1 MSNAKQCPSS
11 VAKEPAEKPR
21 RPRDRSAATG
31 KAFWRSMDDL
41 ADTPEFR
48 EFLEREFPAHASEL
62 SDPSRRDF
70 LRVMAASLALA
81 GVAAAPG
88 CRRPE
93 HKIIPYNRK
102 PEDVVH
108 GKPTFYATAMPL
120 SGGGAE
126 GLLVETHAGRP
137 TKIEGNP
144 LHPGNNGRSSVQ
156 AQASIL
162 DLYDPDR
169 LEPPSRR
176 VNGDRRPE
184 GWEQFEQ
191 FALEHF
197 RKFDQSRGRG
207 LAFLVE
213 KAMSPSRDR
222 MRDMVLDRWPEAR
235 WLPYEAID
243 NEHAREG
250 ARIAFGRPHREH
262 LTLEKAKVILAL
274 ERDVISGCTEG
285 SALRDARGFGARR
298 HVANPEDEM
307 CRLYAV
313 ESMMTMTG
321 GAADHRLR
329 LKPSQVGA
337 YLGALA
343 RAIMQKR
350 GQSGTLASALAA
362 FGSAGEELA
371 IDPEW
376 IDAVADDLIEHAGES
391 VVVVGASLPPAA
403 HALAAAVNQAIG
415 AVGQTVSYI
424 PLEGDA
430 AASSLESIR
439 TLAQRINAGAVDTLV
454 VIGCNPVY
462 DAPADLDFA
471 AKYDSVPTTIHLGLH
486 LDETADASTWRLNRS
501 HFLENWGDV
510 VDWDGTR
517 SVVQPLIA
525 PIGYAPGG
533 VPPSRCDL
541 ELLAMLIN
549 SETRDPYEI
558 VRATWRSALGPSGEA
573 FEDQWRR
580 ILHDGLAP
588 NASSPARR
596 PSVDR
601 GAVARAVGALD
612 ERDEAS
618 GLEVV
623 FTPSFTMWDGRYA
636 NNGWRQELPDPI
648 TKITWDNVALLSPAT
663 AQRLGTIDGKHVA
676 VTRGER
682 TIEIPVFRQPGLP
695 DDTVVLEL
703 GYGRRRSGR
712 IGEGVGVD
720 VYPLRT
726 TGAMRRAMGVSVEAA
741 SGRTEI
747 ASVQDHWTLEG
758 RDILREADLPAFAK
772 HGGEPLETKDAYGR
786 SRSLNFAARFGNES
800 HTPANID
807 AYSGIITQQEHR
819 YDERPQW
826 GMSIDLNA
834 CSGCGACTIACQA
847 ENNIPVVG
855 KTETLNGREMHW
867 IRVDRYYGSAD
878 PEQEEGFSVDDLTTE
893 AGPYTGGRTFA
904 DPDVLVMPVPCM
916 HCENAPCE
924 TVCPVNATAHG
935 REGLNEMAYNRCI
948 GTRYCSNNCPYKVR
962 RFNYFDYATKR
973 LNGDTA
979 LPDWMEPENEQ
990 LVPPRLRERI
1000 DEGKGELQTLGY
1012 NPDVTVRERGVMEK
1026 CTFCIQRI
1034 NESRV
1039 EMKLMD
1045 LENMPDGFVQTACQ
1059 QACPTGAIV
1068 FGDILDP
1075 NSQVRKLR
1083 DSAVAYGVLDYL
1095 NTRPRTTYL
1104 MRLRNPNPRL
1114 RAPVIDPDALHH
1126 GGGHEDDHA
1135 TEEHHD
1141 EGHVMSLPV
1150 LPTPARAAQ
1159 TALRL
1164 GGSA

>member
-1 MSNAKQCPSS
+1 MSNAKQCPST
-11 VAKEPAEKPR
+11 VAKKPAARPR
-21 RPRDRSAATG
+21 PPRDRSSATG
-31 KAFWRSMDDL
+31 KTFWRSMDDL

-88 CRRPE
+88 CRRPA
-93 HKIIPYNRK
+93 HKIIPYNQK

-120 SGGGAE
+120 PGGGAE

-144 LHPGNNGRSSVQ
+144 LHPTNNGRSTVRS
-156 AQASIL
+156 QASIL

-169 LEPPSRR
+169 LEPPSRL
-176 VNGDRRPE
+176 VDGDRRPE
-184 GWEQFEQ
+184 SWQQFEEW
-191 FALEHF
+191 ALEHF
-197 RKFDQSRGRG
+197 RKFDQNRGRG
-207 LAFLVE
+207 LVFLVE
-213 KAMSPSRDR
+213 KTTSPSRDR
-222 MRDMVLDRWPEAR
+222 MRDMVLQRWPDAQ

-243 NEHAREG
+243 NENAREG
-250 ARIAFGRPHREH
+250 ARIAFGRPHLEW
-262 LTLEKAKVILAL
+262 LTLENAKVIVSL
-274 ERDVISGCTEG
+274 ERDVISGCTEA
-285 SALRDARGFGARR
+285 STLRDARGFGARR
-298 HVANPEDEM
+298 HVSNPSDDM
-307 CRLYAV
+307 SRVYAI

-329 LKPSQVGA
+329 LKPSQIGA
-337 YLGALA
+337 YLAALA
-343 RAIMQKR
+343 RAVMAKQ
-350 GQSGTLASALAA
+350 GPSGALANALGA
-362 FGSAGEELA
+362 FGNVGEELA
-371 IDPEW
+371 IDAEW
-376 IDAVADDLIEHAGES
+376 IDAVADDLVEHAGES
-391 VVVVGASLPPAA
+391 VVVVGPSLSPAA
-403 HALAAAVNQAIG
+403 HALAIAINEAIG

-424 PLEGDA
+424 PMQGDA
-430 AASSLESIR
+430 AASSLESIQ
-439 TLAQRINAGAVDTLV
+439 TLARQIDSRSVDTLV
-454 VIGCNPVY
+454 VIGANPVY

-471 AKYDSVPTTIHLGLH
+471 AKYASVPTTIHLGTH
-486 LDETADASTWRLNRS
+486 LDETASASTWRLNRS

-510 VDWDGTR
+510 AEWDGTR
-517 SVVQPLIA
+517 SVIQPMIA

-541 ELLAMLIN
+541 ELLALLVN

-558 VRATWRSALGPSGEA
+558 VRQSWQSALGAAGEA
-573 FEDQWRR
+573 FEKQWRR
-580 ILHDGLAP
+580 LLHDGLSPA
-588 NASSPARR
+588 ASSLARAPR
-596 PSVDR
+596 VDAS
-601 GAVARAVGALD
+601 AVARAVGSLD
-612 ERDEAS
+612 ERQSAS
-618 GLEVV
+618 GFDVLI
-623 FTPSFTMWDGRYA
+623 TPSFTMWDGRFA

-648 TKITWDNVALLSPAT
+648 SKITWDNVALLSPAT
-663 AQRLGTIDGKHVA
+663 AKRIGTIDGKHVV
-676 VTRGER
+676 VTLGGR

-695 DDTVVLEL
+695 DDTVVLEI
-703 GYGRRRSGR
+703 GYGRRKAGR

-726 TGAMRRAMGVSVEAA
+726 TGAMRRATGASVEAI
-741 SGRTEI
+741 SGRTEL
-747 ASVQDHWTLEG
+747 ACLQDHWTIEG

-772 HGGEPLETKDAYGR
+772 HAGDPLVRTDSYGR
-786 SRSLNFAARFGNES
+786 TRTLNFAARFGNES
-800 HTPANID
+800 HTPANVDI
-807 AYSGIITQQEHR
+807 YQGLITEQEHL
-819 YDERPQW
+819 YNERPQW
-826 GMSIDLNA
+826 GMSIDLNT
-834 CSGCGACTIACQA
+834 CTGCGACTTACQA

-855 KTETLNGREMHW
+855 KAETLKGREMHW
-867 IRVDRYYGSAD
+867 IRIDRYYGSPD
-878 PEQEEGFSVDDLTTE
+878 PAEEEGFSVDDLTTE

-904 DPDVLVMPVPCM
+904 DPDMIVMPVPCM

-924 TVCPVNATAHG
+924 TVCPVNATMHG

-973 LNGDTA
+973 LDGETA
-979 LPDWMEPENEQ
+979 LPDFLEPGNEQ
-990 LVPPRLRERI
+990 LVPPRLREPI

-1026 CTFCIQRI
+1026 CTYCIQRI

-1039 EMKLMD
+1039 EMKLKD
-1045 LENMPDGFVQTACQ
+1045 LDEMPDGFVHTACQ

-1083 DSAVAYGVLDYL
+1083 DSAATYGMLDYA
-1095 NTRPRTTYL
+1095 NTKPRTTYL

-1114 RAPVIDPDALHH
+1114 RQPVVDPDVLHH
-1126 GGGHEDDHA
+1126 GGHQEDDHA
-1135 TEEHHD
+1135 TDEPHD

-1150 LPTPARAAQ
+1150 IPTPSRLAQ
-1159 TALRL
+1159 RALRI